1 MRRRLI
7 RLFAYIYMPFIFT
20 LLGYVLVYFA
30 LAPSLE
36 MLQAVG
42 NMVIMQEEP
51 DFSTGLK
58 SIYNSSVTQTS
69 ATSASSLSSDG
80 FELAET
86 ISEVQEI
93 VPIDEVQFPEYE
105 TEYAALSCKR
115 IGMDAPVYWGDTKE
129 VLKAGVGNY
138 IGSFMPGFN
147 KPILLSGHNN
157 TFFKPLQKIE
167 IGDVITYDTNY
178 GTYKFEVSEITI
190 LYVTD
195 AIATTKKLLSSEEE
209 KLILYTCYPFET
221 LVGTK
226 MDRFFVFADKISG
239 PVVE

>member
-1 MRRRLI
+1 LS
-7 RLFAYIYMPFIFT
+7 AYVYMPLIFT
-20 LLGYVLVYFA
+20 LVGYVLAYFA
-30 LAPSLE
+30 LSPALE

-58 SIYNSSVTQTS
+58 SIYNSSVIQTS
-69 ATSASSLSSDG
+69 SISSSSFSSAGS
-80 FELAET
+80 EITET
-86 ISEVQEI
+86 ESEMQEI
-93 VPIDEVQFPEYE
+93 VPISEVQFPEYE
-105 TEYAALSCKR
+105 TEYAVLSCER
-115 IGMDAPVYWGDTKE
+115 IGMNAPVYWGDTKE
-129 VLKAGVGNY
+129 VLKSGVGNY

-147 KPILLSGHNN
+147 KPILLSAHNN
-157 TFFKPLQKIE
+157 TFFKPLQNIE

-178 GTYKFEVSEITI
+178 GTYEFRVSEIII

-195 AIATTKKLLSSEEE
+195 AIATTKKLLASEEE
-209 KLILYTCYPFET
+209 KLIMYTCYPFET

-226 MDRFFVFADKISG
+226 MDRLFVFADKISG